1 MALYLKRSFLK
12 SWIIIFAIS
21 AGLLSACTYSTKQ
34 EKIKPDTFL
43 EEGIWRGVLKPQ
55 GIEVPFI
62 FNVEKSEGKYSFI
75 LINGKERMI
84 LNDIVIDYD
93 SLHVQLFVFNSTIHA
108 KINNNKLHG
117 IWVKNDIVDFIVPF
131 SATFGDEQRFK
142 IESEGSVASF
152 NGKWEVDFIKKN
164 NSIEKAIG
172 IFSQNKQKLTGTFLT
187 STGDYR
193 YLEGMVKGDS
203 MKLSSFDG
211 VNALLFE
218 AKMLKNG
225 ELTGEL
231 WNLTNRH
238 EKWTAK
244 KNDNFELKDTYAITF
259 MKKGYDIFNV
269 EFPNT
274 SEELISLSN
283 KRYKDKVIVVQIL
296 GTWCPNCIDE
306 TRFLVDWYKKNKDKD
321 VEILGLAFEKN
332 ADTKHAI
339 SMINKWK
346 EKLGIEYEIL
356 LAGNPRL
363 RSETLPMLNDIVTFP
378 TTIILD
384 KQHKVQLIKSVFF
397 GPGSTVYYEEF
408 VKNFN
413 LTIDKLVEE

>member
-1 MALYLKRSFLK
+1 MK
-12 SWIIIFAIS
+12 SKYNPTLVIS
-21 AGLLSACTYSTKQ
+21 ALLILVSCLTVLFSACTFSTKK
-34 EKIKPDTFL
+34 EKIIL
-43 EEGIWRGVLKPQ
+43 NEGIWRGVLKPQ
-55 GIEVPFI
+55 GIEVPFL
-62 FNVEKSEGKYSFI
+62 FNVKESEGKYSFI
-75 LINGKERMI
+75 LMNGKEKMM
-84 LNDIVIDYD
+84 LDNVIINND

-117 IWVKNDIVDFIVPF
+117 IWVKNDIKDFVIPF
-131 SATFGDEQRFK
+131 IATFGDEQRFK
-142 IESEGSVASF
+142 IESEKPIVSF
-152 NGKWEVDFIKKN
+152 DGKWEVDFIKKN

-172 IFSQNKQKLTGTFLT
+172 LFSQNGQKLTGTFLT

-193 YLEGMVKGDS
+193 YLEGVVKGNS

-244 KNDNFELKDTYAITF
+244 RNDNFELKDTYAVTF
-259 MKKGYDIFNV
+259 MKEGYDIFNV
-269 EFPNT
+269 ELPNT
-274 SEELISLSN
+274 SGELISLSN
-283 KRYKDKVIVVQIL
+283 KHYKDKVVVVQIL

-306 TRFLVDWYKKNKDKD
+306 TRFLVDWHKKNKDKG
-321 VEILGLAFEKN
+321 VEILGLAFEKKS
-332 ADTKHAI
+332 DTKHAI
-339 SMINKWK
+339 LMINKWK
-346 EKLGIEYEIL
+346 EKLGIDYEIL
-356 LAGNPRL
+356 LAGVPKL

-384 KQHKVQLIKSVFF
+384 KQHKVRLIKSGFF
-397 GPGSTVYYEEF
+397 GPGSTIYYEEF